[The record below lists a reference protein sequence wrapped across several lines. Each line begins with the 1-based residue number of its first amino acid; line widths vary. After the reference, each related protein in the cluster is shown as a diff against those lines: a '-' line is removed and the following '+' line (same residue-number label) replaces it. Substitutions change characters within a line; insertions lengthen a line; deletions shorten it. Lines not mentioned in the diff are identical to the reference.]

1 MSISSA
7 IPFARLVSVTHAA
20 GRCATLL
27 ATVTL
32 LAGPAMA
39 SLIVPPAQT
48 SFGLGGGCTSTGKTI
63 IVTGLD
69 SDTCESVRGD
79 PVQMQTFL
87 NGNAPTAQT
96 TVTAASFNVFG
107 STTLDYFVG
116 VEGTATP
123 PFVPAAIPVSFR
135 VVIGADGDSLHGVD
149 LSLAASVS
157 NWSNVVGSVEIDH
170 PFDDPAPTSSHFSA
184 ATSGTLQFEISEG
197 NAIAE
202 MSLTANCGVGVLD
215 ALTPGNGEVTCS
227 ADPLVGFDQAA
238 FDAQYGTRSFNLAQ
252 YFDFVFSEGL
262 APPTPAP
269 EPPSFVLLLSGGLA
283 AFWFRR
289 VRIKRRRASFS

>member
-1 MSISSA
+1 MYRLSSTLVHSLLSWVVGVLEAGLGIALQRRSSVDEFIGGAMSISSA

-87 NGNAPTAQT
+87 NG
-96 TVTAASFNVFG
+96 
-107 STTLDYFVG
+107 
-116 VEGTATP
+116 
-123 PFVPAAIPVSFR
+123 
-135 VVIGADGDSLHGVD
+135 
-149 LSLAASVS
+149 
-157 NWSNVVGSVEIDH
+157 
-170 PFDDPAPTSSHFSA
+170 
-184 ATSGTLQFEISEG
+184 
-197 NAIAE
+197 
-202 MSLTANCGVGVLD
+202 
-215 ALTPGNGEVTCS
+215 
-227 ADPLVGFDQAA
+227 
-238 FDAQYGTRSFNLAQ
+238 
-252 YFDFVFSEGL
+252 
-262 APPTPAP
+262 
-269 EPPSFVLLLSGGLA
+269 
-283 AFWFRR
+283 
-289 VRIKRRRASFS
+289 